1 VSWYYYDADGTQNVF
16 CQGGDCFETQVSDL
30 FETTTL
36 VFNLNNGCNDTAT
49 ITITVNPTE
58 SIFVPNAFT
67 PNGDGVNDVFT
78 IYGSTDV
85 QRVERLLVFDRWG
98 ELVYEATDFAPNDLS
113 NGWDGSFKGKNLN
126 PAVFVY
132 YAEITLVNGDIVT
145 RKGDVTLIR

>member
-1 VSWYYYDADGTQNVF
+1 M
-16 CQGGDCFETQVSDL
+16 
-30 FETTTL
+30 
-36 VFNLNNGCNDTAT
+36 
-49 ITITVNPTE
+49 
-58 SIFVPNAFT
+58 
-67 PNGDGVNDVFT
+67 NDVFT